1 MKILISGGTGFIGKT
16 LIEALLNK
24 GHEVT
29 VISRQKQDKTTLPVT
44 RYPQLGWL
52 EWSEK
57 TVLNTKLTAHDAVIN
72 LAGEGIADKRWSV
85 NRKQQLRDSRIGFTA
100 ALISLIEKQS
110 WKPGVWLNASAIGF
124 YGCGSNRMDEDS
136 DHGDDFSAELCRDWE
151 LTTGTVDEWF
161 CRKVIMRFGVV
172 LGQGGMLAKLKPSF
186 AFGMGAQ
193 LGSGEQYLS
202 WIHMDDLIKAIVWLL
217 EDNTC
222 SGVYNLTAP
231 EAVTNKEFTQSFARA
246 LNRPAWMVMPGAVM
260 KLMLGEMAEVLLL
273 SGQKVYP
280 KRLEEAGFTF
290 DSPDI
295 STALK
300 NVFR

>member
-1 MKILISGGTGFIGKT
+1 MKILISGGTGFIGKA
-16 LIEALLNK
+16 LIESLLNK

-29 VISRQKQDKTTLPVT
+29 VISRQKQEKTGLPVS
-44 RYPQLGWL
+44 RYPQLSWL
-52 EWSEK
+52 EWDQKAVIHS
-57 TVLNTKLTAHDAVIN
+57 KLDAHDAVIN
-72 LAGEGIADKRWSV
+72 LAGEGIADKRWSEH
-85 NRKQQLRDSRIGFTA
+85 RKQQLRDSRIAFTKT
-100 ALISLIEKQS
+100 LTDVIDKQS
-110 WKPGVWLNASAIGF
+110 WKPVVWLNASAIGF
-124 YGCGSNRMDEDS
+124 YGCGSNRVDES
-136 DHGDDFSAELCRDWE
+136 SGHGDDFSAELCRDWE
-151 LTTGTVDEWF
+151 QTTGAVDEWF

-186 AFGMGAQ
+186 TFGMGAQ

-202 WIHMDDLIKAIVWLL
+202 WIHMDDLVKAIVWLL
-217 EDNTC
+217 EDNAC

>member
-1 MKILISGGTGFIGKT
+1 MKVLISGGTGFIGKA
-16 LIEALLNK
+16 LIETLLDK

-29 VISRQKQDKTTLPVT
+29 VISRQKQERTQLPAS

-52 EWSEK
+52 LWNEDA
-57 TVLNTKLTAHDAVIN
+57 VLDSRLDAHDAVIN
-72 LAGEGIADKRWSV
+72 LAGEGIADKRWSDR
-85 NRKQQLRDSRIGFTA
+85 RKQVLRNSRIAFTRK
-100 ALISLIEKQS
+100 LIDLIERQS
-110 WKPGVWLNASAIGF
+110 WKPGIWLNASAIGF
-124 YGCGSNRMDEDS
+124 YGCGSNQVDENS
-136 DHGDDFSAELCRDWE
+136 ARGHDFSAELCSDWE
-151 LTTGTVDEWF
+151 LTTGTVDDWF

-186 AFGMGAQ
+186 ALGMGAQ
-193 LGSGEQYLS
+193 LGSGEQFLS
-202 WIHMDDLIKAIVWLL
+202 WIHMDDLIRAITWLL

-231 EAVTNKEFTQSFARA
+231 EAVSNKEFTQSFAKA
-246 LNRPAWMVMPGAVM
+246 LNRPAWMVMPGFVM
-260 KLMLGEMAEVLLL
+260 KLMLGEMADVLLL

-280 KRLEEAGFTF
+280 KRLEDAGFTF